1 MLGLIMCGNFYN
13 IALRMARFGCIC
25 LLVFWAASVPAPET
39 DNFYLPLDA
48 EMADLGPYLEAV
60 HTLAL
65 EKAVNTVNSRI
76 EIALGIRDDE
86 LRAKLLQRCHDPD
99 TLVAAF
105 MDQFSHSYFEATMV
119 EHALKS
125 KVARTSFPGQLTLQK
140 NVWLNFSAHLPLE
153 PRQFLMLAQCATVKA
168 YDVYFGTD
176 KLVHF
181 HSVGWS
187 YYQAYRSHRKEGCP
201 PEEAVRKVVHRYSQ
215 ADLLAETT
223 FFGTLA
229 TGIYSNADLA
239 VNLAG
244 LKFFLNFTQRIDL
257 NGKVLEP
264 LIVRCGE
271 FWQVNQHVRP
281 RSGWFASFISD
292 HWNEALNP
300 NLYEFTMRPGIRRVL
315 RHRAK
320 HIIEFYTLKDGRPND
335 PAYFDH
341 LARELSTYY
350 GEPYGHSRDVH
361 LLITIGNTCYP
372 DQPGVA
378 RNLVASPAKNN

>member
-1 MLGLIMCGNFYN
+1 MCV
-13 IALRMARFGCIC
+13 RRVVCISV
-25 LLVFWAASVPAPET
+25 LVFWGANAPAPET
-39 DNFYLPLDA
+39 DNFYLPLDL

-65 EKAVNTVNSRI
+65 EKAVKTVNSRI
-76 EIALGIRDDE
+76 ETALGIKDAK
-86 LRAKLLQRCHDPD
+86 LRAKLLERCRDPE
-99 TLVAAF
+99 TLGAAF
-105 MDQFSHSYFEATMV
+105 MNQFSHSYFEATMV
-119 EHALKS
+119 EHSLKS

-153 PRQFLMLAQCATVKA
+153 PRQFLMLVQCGTVKA

-187 YYQAYRSHRKEGCP
+187 YYKDYRSHLKARCS
-201 PEEAVRKVVHRYSQ
+201 PEEAVRKVVHRYSR

-223 FFGTLA
+223 LFGKIA

-244 LKFFLNFTQRIDL
+244 MKFFINFTEPVKL
-257 NGKVLEP
+257 NDKVLEP
-264 LIVRCGE
+264 MVVRCGV
-271 FWQVNQHVRP
+271 FWQLNQHVRP
-281 RSGWFASFISD
+281 RSGWFASFVSD

-315 RHRAK
+315 HSRAR

-335 PAYFDH
+335 PAYFDQ
-341 LARELSTYY
+341 LARDLSTYY
-350 GEPYGHSRDVH
+350 GEPYGHSGNFH
-361 LLITIGNTCYP
+361 LLMNIGKTCYP
-372 DQPGVA
+372 EQPAGVA
-378 RNLVASPAKNN
+378 RGLVAGPANDK